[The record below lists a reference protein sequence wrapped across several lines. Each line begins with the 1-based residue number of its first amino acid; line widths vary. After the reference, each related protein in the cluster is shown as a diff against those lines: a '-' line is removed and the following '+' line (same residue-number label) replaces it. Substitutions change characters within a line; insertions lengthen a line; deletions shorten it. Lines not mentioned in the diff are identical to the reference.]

1 MALISDHV
9 YLLPDGRELVA
20 RHSPTG
26 DSCLLDLSR
35 GVASAPVHMEDGS
48 GRLLSWERHATWS
61 VSDLRDTGRVVRP
74 EMQRLV
80 LW

>member
-20 RHSPTG
+20 RRAPTG
-26 DSCLLDLSR
+26 NSCLHDPLR
-35 GVASAPVHMEDGS
+35 GVASAPVYMEDGA
-48 GRLLSWERHATWS
+48 GRLLSWERYATWS
-61 VSDLRDTGRVVRP
+61 VSDLRDTGKVVRP